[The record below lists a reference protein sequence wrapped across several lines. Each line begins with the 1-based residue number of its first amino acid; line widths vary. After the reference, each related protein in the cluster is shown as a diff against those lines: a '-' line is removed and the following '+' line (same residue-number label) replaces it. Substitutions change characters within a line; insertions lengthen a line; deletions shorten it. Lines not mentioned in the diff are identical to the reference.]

1 MQAVQTIEQ
10 TTNKGNK
17 TIRCRPTVHTLIA
30 YPTHNNKEFFQTL
43 FLTFPHSGFLEQFQ
57 DDEEQNIAGTETRV
71 VQRTTPCSIDT
82 RVMVH

>member
-17 TIRCRPTVHTLIA
+17 IIRCRPTVHTLIA

-43 FLTFPHSGFLEQFQ
+43 FHTFPHRGFLEQFQ
-57 DDEEQNIAGTETRV
+57 DDEEQNIAGAGTSV
-71 VQRTTPCSIDT
+71 VQH
-82 RVMVH
+82 RVQ